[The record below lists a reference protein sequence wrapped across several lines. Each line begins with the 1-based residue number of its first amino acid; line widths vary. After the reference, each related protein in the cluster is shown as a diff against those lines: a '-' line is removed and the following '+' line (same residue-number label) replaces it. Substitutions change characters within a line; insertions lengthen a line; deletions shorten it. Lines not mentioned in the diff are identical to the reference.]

1 MAVARPRQ
9 IAYRTLSRAGAPGEF
24 VEHRLESDAGFHGL
38 PPVDRRLVQEL
49 VYGVLRQQSAL
60 DWLIARRTDGRPQ
73 KPGLQVLLRL
83 GLYQLFW
90 LDRIPPHAAVHETVE
105 MARGAGFGSQSG
117 FVNAVLRGCDRDRAR
132 IRQDLATLREL
143 DPAVGWSHPTWLVE
157 RWRGRFGAEGLVRML
172 EWNNSPPPTFVRVNR
187 LRTSAAELEA
197 RWLEEG
203 VEAVAVMHP
212 WLEPGEMYRLE
223 AHPPLTSLLSFIDG
237 GFYVQDPGTLA
248 SVVDLDPRPG
258 ETVLD
263 WCAAPGG
270 KTLYMAQRMENQ
282 GRVVAQDTSP
292 ERLRLV
298 EENAMRLGGTC
309 VELARGPGEPGEP
322 GSFDRV
328 LVDAPCSNTGVLR
341 RRLELRW
348 RLREEEITRLAEVQL
363 GILQRASEFVRV
375 GGVLAYST
383 CSVEAEENTGVVE
396 SFLRARPGFGMR
408 STRLLTPVEDGV
420 DGAFV
425 AVLVRTA

>member
-24 VEHRLESDAGFHGL
+24 VEHRLESDPGFHGL
-38 PPVDRRLVQEL
+38 PPVDRRLAQEL
-49 VYGVLRQQSAL
+49 VYGVLRQQSAI
-60 DWLIARRTDGRPQ
+60 DWLIARRTDGRVQ
-73 KPGLQVLLRL
+73 KTALQVLLRL

-105 MARGAGFGSQSG
+105 MARVAGFGSQSG
-117 FVNAVLRGCDRDRAR
+117 FINAVLRGCDRDRDR
-132 IRQDLATLREL
+132 IREDLAALREV
-143 DPAVGWSHPTWLVE
+143 DPAVGWSHPGWLVD
-157 RWRGRFGAEGLVRML
+157 RWRERLGEEGLVRML

-187 LRTSAAELEA
+187 LRNTAGELEV
-197 RWLEEG
+197 RWKKEG

-212 WLEPGEMYRLE
+212 WLEAGEMYRLE
-223 AHPPLTSLLSFIDG
+223 SHPPLTSLLSFIDG

-270 KTLYMAQRMENQ
+270 KTLYMAQRMENR

-298 EENAMRLGGTC
+298 AENAVRLGGTC
-309 VELARGPGEPGEP
+309 VELAPGPGAPGEV

-348 RLREEEITRLAEVQL
+348 RLREEEVTRLAGVQL
-363 GILQRASEFVRV
+363 GILLRAAEFVKL
-375 GGVLAYST
+375 GGALAYST
-383 CSVEAEENTGVVE
+383 CSVEPEENTGVVE
-396 SFLRARPGFGMR
+396 AFLRERPGFVLR
-408 STRLLTPVEDGV
+408 STRLLTPADDGV
-420 DGAFV
+420 DGAYV
-425 AVLVRTA
+425 AVMVRTA

>member
-1 MAVARPRQ
+1 M
-9 IAYRTLSRAGAPGEF
+9 
-24 VEHRLESDAGFHGL
+24 ESDPGFHGL
-38 PPVDRRLVQEL
+38 PPVDRRLAQEL

-60 DWLIARRTDGRPQ
+60 DWLISRRTEGRPQ

-132 IRQDLATLREL
+132 IRQDLVTLREL
-143 DPAVGWSHPTWLVE
+143 DPAVGWSHPAWLVE
-157 RWRGRFGAEGLVRML
+157 RWRARFGAEGLVRML

-203 VEAVAVMHP
+203 VQAVAVMHP
-212 WLEPGEMYRLE
+212 WLESGEMYRLE

-270 KTLYMAQRMENQ
+270 KTLYIAQRMENQ

-363 GILQRASEFVRV
+363 GILLRASEFVRV
-375 GGVLAYST
+375 GGALAYST
-383 CSVEAEENTGVVE
+383 CSVEPEENTGVVE
-396 SFLRARPGFGMR
+396 WFLKARPGFEMR

-425 AVLVRTA
+425 AVLMRTA